1 MFKKKIALLS
11 LVSIISNFSL
21 FTTNVLAYEIKEN
34 SKKIASTEVIKKDS
48 SKNKK
53 TSKAKKVIT
62 VAQNGNTHAKARDN
76 LKMTYFGTD
85 YQSTGIVAKPGE
97 EFVVYVQ
104 AEENV
109 PLPTIAFSQHEGF
122 YSNWVR
128 WYQLKPGKNVTITV
142 NVRPIQYIINLDL
155 QEGTGTTTT
164 IYGSVENLPVLP
176 NDNPEKQGYN
186 FKGWFDAPT
195 KGTVITMDNLNTA
208 SNMLALF
215 GNNTELTIYAQYTE
229 VGNFVVIY
237 SAVGADEETIPTD
250 NTQYNIAE
258 TSIIKIPNQEP
269 KKLGYTFEGWKTG
282 TDDTVYKYGTQND
295 TYTVPND
302 ISGAITFIAQ
312 WSINEYKITYELNGG
327 INAENAPVSYT
338 IETDTITLPV
348 PTKDGYNFEGW
359 YTDAAFENAVAAIA
373 KGSVGDMVLYAK
385 WSEKDMAVYKINSY
399 EKGNVSV
406 RKRTDT
412 DDSSS
417 VVIVAFYKTLNN
429 NSVLIKT
436 SIAEIGAIEKGDDIS
451 KTVEEP
457 EDYSYAKVFMWNDLN
472 GMMPRCNSLK
482 MDK

>member
-1 MFKKKIALLS
+1 MAEKAYENDE
-11 LVSIISNFSL
+11 VS
-21 FTTNVLAYEIKEN
+21 FTVTLPKGYTLENVLCTADGEN
-34 SKKIASTEVIKKDS
+34 LNT
-48 SKNKK
+48 
-53 TSKAKKVIT
+53 IT
-62 VAQNGNTHAKARDN
+62 
-76 LKMTYFGTD
+76 
-85 YQSTGIVAKPGE
+85 
-97 EFVVYVQ
+97 
-104 AEENV
+104 EENGSY
-109 PLPTIAFSQHEGF
+109 TFIM
-122 YSNWVR
+122 
-128 WYQLKPGKNVTITV
+128 PGKNVTITV
-142 NVRPIQYIINLDL
+142 NVRPIQYTINLDL

-385 WSEKDMAVYKINSY
+385 WAEKDMAVYKINSY